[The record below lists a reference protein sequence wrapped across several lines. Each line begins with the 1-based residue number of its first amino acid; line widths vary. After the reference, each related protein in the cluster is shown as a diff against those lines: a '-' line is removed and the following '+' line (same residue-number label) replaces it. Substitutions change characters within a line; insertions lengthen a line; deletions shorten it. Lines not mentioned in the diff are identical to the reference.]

1 MAVQI
6 SGNDITVPRDTT
18 VTRNLTVGG
27 VLTYEDV
34 TNVDSVGLVT
44 ARSGIEIGARPGVA
58 ASISVDGN
66 MIISGISTFGG
77 DIKTS
82 ASNIVLGDSGGSSDD
97 RLVFGAG
104 SDLSI
109 YHASNISTIVDTY
122 GDLRI
127 MSDTIRIQRQ
137 AGGENFLYGTEGG
150 KVSLYY
156 DGGERVQTI
165 ANGILV
171 TGGEGAAGEI
181 QLSADEGDD
190 NADKFDIRVTSGG
203 IFKIQNYASGS
214 WEDNIAC
221 NANGAV
227 ELYHDNELQ
236 ALTAGNG
243 LRIKTAGDTDT
254 ELSVVGP
261 EGRNGI
267 INLEADDGDDNA
279 DIWGLVAGTDGKFLL
294 RNYTSG
300 SYENNLR
307 ATGNGA
313 VELYYDNSVRLLTTT
328 SGVTAGTPNTSQT
341 AVVGAQAGFFGGAK
355 SLYASAT
362 GLVQNQVC
370 ILDTATSAAAGT
382 GGALTFAGYTDS
394 DSTTF
399 YATIEGV
406 KENST
411 VNQYGGE
418 LRFLTRAHNVG
429 NMNQAMMIDSAGKV
443 FVSNMG
449 RGVDG
454 STSNLAVYGNSST
467 ATGNVPLSC
476 YPANASST
484 RHMISFSNANGVIG
498 SISTNGSNTAY
509 NTSSDYRLKENTVAI
524 SDGITRLKTLK
535 PIRFNFIKDAST
547 TIDGFLA
554 HEVSD
559 AVPSAV
565 TGEKD
570 GMAGETFYE
579 EGDELPSGKEYGD
592 VKTYSTT
599 KIEPQQLDQTK
610 LVPLLT
616 AALQEAVTEI
626 ESLKARLDAAGL

>member
-6 SGNDITVPRDTT
+6 SGNDITVPRDGSF
-18 VTRNLTVGG
+18 TRNVTIGG
-27 VLTYEDV
+27 TLTYEDV
-34 TNVDSVGLVT
+34 TNIDSVGLVT
-44 ARSGIEIGARPGVA
+44 ARTGIEIGARPGVA

-66 MIISGISTFGG
+66 MIVSGISTFNGDVKLDGG
-77 DIKTS
+77 
-82 ASNIVLGDSGGSSDD
+82 NLVLGDSGGATDD
-97 RLVFGAG
+97 RLTFGAG
-104 SDLSI
+104 TDLSI
-109 YHASNISTIVDTY
+109 YHDASHSRIVDSGT
-122 GDLRI
+122 GHLIIQTSELDL
-127 MSDTIRIQRQ
+127 M
-137 AGGENFLYGTEGG
+137 N
-150 KVSLYY
+150 
-156 DGGERVQTI
+156 
-165 ANGILV
+165 
-171 TGGEGAAGEI
+171 AAGNEDM
-181 QLSADEGDD
+181 LKATAD
-190 NADKFDIRVTSGG
+190 
-203 IFKIQNYASGS
+203 
-214 WEDNIAC
+214 
-221 NANGAV
+221 GAV
-227 ELYHDNELQ
+227 ELYHNNSKKIETTSYGVLSAAQVRVSSSNASTVAFSAGDVGTGFYNTGSNAIGYSANGTQKWSIDSGGNLRLVDNVQ
-236 ALTAGNG
+236 
-243 LRIKTAGDTDT
+243 LRIGDSDDLQIYHDASNTVLVNNTGDLYIQNDASNTVNKILIRPKAG
-254 ELSVVGP
+254 
-261 EGRNGI
+261 
-267 INLEADDGDDNA
+267 EASIECVPDAEVSLFHN
-279 DIWGLVAGTDGKFLL
+279 
-294 RNYTSG
+294 
-300 SYENNLR
+300 
-307 ATGNGA
+307 
-313 VELYYDNSVRLLTTT
+313 NSVRLLTTT